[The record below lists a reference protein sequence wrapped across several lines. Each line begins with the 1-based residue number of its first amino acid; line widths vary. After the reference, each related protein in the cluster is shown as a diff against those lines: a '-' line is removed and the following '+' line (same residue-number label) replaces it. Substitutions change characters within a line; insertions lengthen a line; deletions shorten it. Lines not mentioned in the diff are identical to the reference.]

1 MRFRSSATQRIVST
15 LAAAAVAL
23 SIGSTGQA
31 GNDVKLIILKEHGVG
46 SSAQAQP
53 YVDKLVAIAAKK
65 QGWSGA
71 KGSYF
76 TDRKAAEASIDAEKP
91 DFAIL
96 SLPAFLAMKDARKLE
111 TLGQVSVANGGG
123 QQYFLISKDASD
135 LAGCKGKKLA
145 SDHADDPR
153 FIDKVVFAGAAKLGD
168 FNLEL
173 TKRPVQTIKKVVSGD
188 VACALIDDAQLAE
201 LPHVDGAAGIKQ
213 VWSSAKLP
221 PMALV
226 AFPGTEKAKKDGFKA
241 SLGTLCDGEGK
252 SVCKE
257 IGIQSLKAA
266 GDDAYAQILAVY
278 KKDK

>member
-1 MRFRSSATQRIVST
+1 MRFRPVLSLSV
-15 LAAAAVAL
+15 AAMAL
-23 SIGSTGQA
+23 SIGAVGHA
-31 GNDVKLIILKEHGVG
+31 GKEVKLVILKEHGVG

-65 QGWSGA
+65 QGWSSA

-76 TDRKAAEASIDAEKP
+76 TDRKTAEASIDAEKP

-96 SLPAFLAMKDARKLE
+96 SLPAFLAMKDSRKLE
-111 TLGQVSVANGGG
+111 TIGQVAVANGGG

-153 FIDKVVFAGAAKLGD
+153 FIDKVVSGGAFKLAD
-168 FNLEL
+168 FTVEV
-173 TKRPVQTIKKVVSGD
+173 TKRPIQTIKKVTNGE
-188 VACALIDDAQLAE
+188 ATCALIDDAQFAE
-201 LPHVDGAAGIKQ
+201 LAHVDGTAGVKQ

-221 PMALV
+221 PMAVV
-226 AFPGTEKAKKDGFKA
+226 AFASADKPTKDGFKA
-241 SLGTLCDGEGK
+241 ALSTLCDGDGRT
-252 SVCKE
+252 VCKE
-257 IGIQSLKAA
+257 IGLQSLKPA
-266 GDDAYAQILAVY
+266 GDEAYAQILAAY